1 MDTRYFASGDRG
13 GHPCD
18 AGNFLNPA
26 HTAAHIQSGPAST
39 FITCGGR
46 GQGRVIQ
53 PDPSCIM
60 YYKYYILLCI
70 RIVFLYRSKT
80 RPPQT
85 SPRGDEPFYSVAY
98 SPSGS
103 VNPHKV
109 SRARSHGT
117 VARRQSARRCNLL
130 KSARMARPP
139 RARLREQHRPER
151 DLGAAPAATSSAS
164 RCSWP

>member
-1 MDTRYFASGDRG
+1 MDTRCFASGDRG

-60 YYKYYILLCI
+60 YYTYYIILCI
-70 RIVFLYRSKT
+70 NTGRIISGHNTARWRGGAAAAEAAGRRPRLWRGCRAPSHALCTGYTSVGLNLYCARRRCRRHQPPPPPPLRRRSLRRRRRRCLEGRIV
-80 RPPQT
+80 
-85 SPRGDEPFYSVAY
+85 D
-98 SPSGS
+98 
-103 VNPHKV
+103 H
-109 SRARSHGT
+109 
-117 VARRQSARRCNLL
+117 
-130 KSARMARPP
+130 
-139 RARLREQHRPER
+139 
-151 DLGAAPAATSSAS
+151 
-164 RCSWP
+164 